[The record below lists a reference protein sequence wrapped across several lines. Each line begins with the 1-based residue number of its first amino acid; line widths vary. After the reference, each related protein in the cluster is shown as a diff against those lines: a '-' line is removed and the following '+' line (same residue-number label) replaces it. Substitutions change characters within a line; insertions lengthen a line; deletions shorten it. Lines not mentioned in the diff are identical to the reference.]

1 MRAQGYTAPPILHYY
16 WKSRTPPKLQVF
28 TTAEICK
35 IIGAVIF
42 SSEEDNGVKILQSWT
57 KRFINDCQLIN
68 PSTITNDEDWRPDVE
83 KSPIVIFYS
92 SSSMSSIEKMKSY
105 MENNVSRK
113 GHQAVIVVIRDIQDS
128 EEKVRSELG
137 ISWYSECELHVFTK
151 TEWLLQDPRQQVMA
165 MKIKTIRD
173 CLPGGSQKM
182 NLNKEPNNLNTSQNS
197 KNGATFFIQE
207 TTQEKSHWLE
217 PVLRTIDKVDF
228 TVTEISK
235 IKKLSYKAKE
245 IGPISCIL
253 HFNKETFHKMTKK
266 ENSGETVIDR
276 KILQHLGK
284 KVQTVVVVVDDVDD
298 DGSEDGL
305 RALYNKTRLSRSA
318 PLVVFRREEK
328 QEEFLAYFSSNN
340 DAEVAAQE
348 KWSKLQ
354 KSIETRVKAPPE
366 TEKTEVITKFTT
378 VGIFSRSS
386 NIDYSWMDKMLMS
399 PDLHL
404 PISGVRSFC
413 ISNNQTQQI
422 FEELNLCTFGILYHT
437 KNRGRVNVTDVTD
450 SLYDE
455 ELKDMSYLLGRN
467 NVIVVIDDLTDNSL
481 EEKNRILKS
490 QPSIKEYAYNLL
502 LVTEKE
508 KKDEPRLLE
517 RLREALMF
525 KGKEKDCRETVEENS
540 TSQPGDKQPSSGE
553 DEKSTLQPGD
563 KQPSSGADEKSTS
576 QSEDKQPS
584 SGVEE
589 KSTSQPIAPARRKKT
604 DPGDNQMKKILEPLA
619 ENKQPEENCREPV
632 EKNSTSQPED
642 KQPSSGADE
651 KSTLQPEDKQPS
663 SAADEKSTLQPGDNK
678 PSSGADEKSTLQP
691 GDNKPSSGA
700 DEKSTSQPEDKQPSS
715 GADEKSTSQPGD
727 NQTSSGVDEKSTS
740 QPGDKQPSS
749 GADEKSTSQPEDK
762 QPSSGADEKSTL
774 QPGDNKPSSGAGEKS
789 TSQPENKQPSS
800 GADEKNT
807 SQPGDKQP
815 SSGVEEK
822 STFQQ
827 PIAPA
832 KKKKTDPGDDQ
843 MKKILEPL
851 AENKQPEESK
861 NNTNKNVSKSE
872 GKVSNRDS
880 EKKAKSKRHSKKEP
894 ESIQDPQKELTRD
907 SKKEPESKQDS
918 ENDQHYYSSQL

>member
-1 MRAQGYTAPPILHYY
+1 MRAQGHTAPPILRYY
-16 WKSRTPPKLQVF
+16 WKSWTPPKLQVF

-57 KRFINDCQLIN
+57 KRFINDCQVIN

-92 SSSMSSIEKMKSY
+92 SSSMSSIEKMKSH
-105 MENNVSRK
+105 MENIVSRK

-137 ISWYSECELHVFTK
+137 ISRYSECELHVFTK

-165 MKIKTIRD
+165 KKITTIRD
-173 CLPGGSQKM
+173 CLPGGFQKM
-182 NLNKEPNNLNTSQNS
+182 NLSKEPNNLNTSQNS

-207 TTQEKSHWLE
+207 TSQEKSHWLE
-217 PVLRTIDKVDF
+217 PVLRTNDKVDF

-235 IKKLSYKAKE
+235 IKKLSSRAKE

-253 HFNKETFHKMTKK
+253 HFNKETFHKVTKK
-266 ENSGETVIDR
+266 ENSGETAIDR

-284 KVQTVVVVVDDVDD
+284 KVQRVVVVVDDVDD

-305 RALYNKTRLSRSA
+305 RALYNKTQLSRSA
-318 PLVVFRREEK
+318 HLVVFRREEK

-354 KSIETRVKAPPE
+354 KSIETRVKVPPE
-366 TEKTEVITKFTT
+366 TEETEGITNFTT

-386 NIDYSWMDKMLMS
+386 NIDYSWMDKMLRS

-404 PISGVRSFC
+404 SVSDVRSFC

-437 KNRGRVNVTDVTD
+437 KNRGRVNVTDVMD

-455 ELKDMSYLLGRN
+455 ELKDMSRLLGRN
-467 NVIVVIDDLTDNSL
+467 NVIVVIDDLMDNSL

-490 QPSIKEYAYNLL
+490 QPSIKKYAYNLL

-525 KGKEKDCRETVEENS
+525 KGEEKDGKS

-553 DEKSTLQPGD
+553 DEKSTSQPG
-563 KQPSSGADEKSTS
+563 
-576 QSEDKQPS
+576 DKQPS

-589 KSTSQPIAPARRKKT
+589 KSTSQPIAPAR
-604 DPGDNQMKKILEPLA
+604 
-619 ENKQPEENCREPV
+619 
-632 EKNSTSQPED
+632 
-642 KQPSSGADE
+642 
-651 KSTLQPEDKQPS
+651 
-663 SAADEKSTLQPGDNK
+663 
-678 PSSGADEKSTLQP
+678 
-691 GDNKPSSGA
+691 
-700 DEKSTSQPEDKQPSS
+700 
-715 GADEKSTSQPGD
+715 
-727 NQTSSGVDEKSTS
+727 
-740 QPGDKQPSS
+740 
-749 GADEKSTSQPEDK
+749 
-762 QPSSGADEKSTL
+762 
-774 QPGDNKPSSGAGEKS
+774 
-789 TSQPENKQPSS
+789 
-800 GADEKNT
+800 
-807 SQPGDKQP
+807 
-815 SSGVEEK
+815 
-822 STFQQ
+822 
-827 PIAPA
+827 
-832 KKKKTDPGDDQ
+832 KKKAEPGDDQ
-843 MKKILEPL
+843 MKKIVEPL

-861 NNTNKNVSKSE
+861 NNTNENVSKSE

-894 ESIQDPQKELTRD
+894 ESIRDPQKELTSDRD

-918 ENDQHYYSSQL
+918 ENDQHDYYSSQL